1 MVNVWALVASS
12 LASPDDQ
19 GNNWYGWITNQFSHA
34 LLGVLIGGSV
44 LLLGGGWYWALT
56 LNIIVSGAIETWDL
70 TSVPQDGWRT
80 LRDSIQ
86 DFSFWLSGSLLA
98 IAVYR
103 DNLTLFSV
111 AVGLVIGLAA
121 SGIWP
126 RAIRA
131 YKELREAA

>member
-1 MVNVWALVASS
+1 MVNVWALVVSS
-12 LASPDDQ
+12 LSSPDDQ

-44 LLLGGGWYWALT
+44 LLLDGGWYWALT
-56 LNIIVSGAIETWDL
+56 LNIVVSGAIETWDM
-70 TSVPQDGWRT
+70 TSAPQDGWRT

-86 DFSFWLSGSLLA
+86 DFSFWLSGGLIA
-98 IAVYR
+98 IGLYHNNSA
-103 DNLTLFSV
+103 LFSV
-111 AVGLVIGLAA
+111 AVGLVTGLAV

-131 YKELREAA
+131 YKELRKTA